1 MIKRLYIHLLFGAT
15 CGLLCIALAIQ
26 TQRLYQHKQLSAA
39 LASIPDTVETL
50 DAIDT
55 SASTY
60 HHPAVQ
66 LALASSLAKGGNL
79 EQAERLFNSLARD
92 ESHEAINT
100 GARFN
105 LANAYLREALDNGS
119 QSSSQTLP
127 LIELAKQRYRDLLA
141 TSPDYWPARY
151 NLERALRLAPEG
163 SDKAIN
169 ERIEPVKRV
178 NVVVPGF
185 EKIDLP

>member
-1 MIKRLYIHLLFGAT
+1 MIKRRYIHLLFGAI
-15 CGLLCIALAIQ
+15 CAVLCIALASQALRI
-26 TQRLYQHKQLSAA
+26 YQQNELSTA
-39 LASIPDTVETL
+39 LASIPDTVESL

-55 SASTY
+55 GASTY
-60 HHPAVQ
+60 HHPVVQ
-66 LALASSLAKGGNL
+66 LAVASALAKGGNL
-79 EQAERLFNSLARD
+79 EQAERLLNLLARD
-92 ESHEAINT
+92 ESDEAINT

-105 LANAYLREALDNGS
+105 LANAYLRKALADGN

-127 LIELAKQRYRDLLA
+127 FIELAKQRYRDLLG
-141 TSPDYWPARY
+141 TKPDYWPARY

-163 SDKAIN
+163 SDKAIR